1 MYYNN
6 LQTSIKGKILERIVD
21 IIESIANEKSL
32 PIEEVSDKVVKA
44 ITNTA
49 KRIFGDDKEF
59 SVDVKKTLCVYQNL
73 LVVADKDE
81 LANDDSKYIS
91 LSKAKLESSEVEI
104 GDTLKYEISFANLDR
119 TAINWLYK
127 ELEYNV
133 QRLVEEKLFEKYQ
146 SMIDK
151 LIFGTV
157 VFIDHE
163 ENTFI
168 EFDEIRAVLPRKNR
182 IKGEKFKVGDVLK
195 AVIKKVSVDKKLGL
209 KVEISRTSPK
219 FLNALLSLEVP
230 EIKDGAIEIINSARI
245 PGERAKVLLRANSI
259 NIDAVGASVGTKG
272 VRINAI
278 SKELNGE
285 NIDCIEY
292 SNEQAIVVSRA
303 LAPAI
308 INSVTIDNDVAKVVI
323 NHDQKS
329 KAIGKQGI
337 NIRLCNMLTGL
348 SIELIEV
355 GTEAENHISSV
366 EAKAN
371 LENLFKNI

>member
-32 PIEEVSDKVVKA
+32 PVEEVSKRVVLA

-49 KRIFGDDKEF
+49 KRLFGDDKDF

-73 LVVADKDE
+73 IVVADNDDLVKDE
-81 LANDDSKYIS
+81 NKYIS
-91 LSKAKLESSEVEI
+91 LSKARVESSEVEI
-104 GDTLKYEISFANLDR
+104 GDTLKYEISFLNLDR
-119 TAINWLYK
+119 TAVNWLYK

-133 QRLVEEKLFEKYQ
+133 QRLVEERLFKKYQ
-146 SMIDK
+146 EMIDK
-151 LIFGTV
+151 LIYGTV
-157 VFIDHE
+157 VFVDND

-168 EFDEIRAVLPRKNR
+168 EFDEVRAVLPRKNR

-195 AVIKKVSVDKKLGL
+195 AVIKHVSVDKKMGL

-219 FLNALLSLEVP
+219 FLNALLALEVP
-230 EIKDGAIEIINSARI
+230 EIKDNYIEIINSARI
-245 PGERAKVLLRANSI
+245 PGERAKVLLKANS
-259 NIDAVGASVGTKG
+259 NSVDAVGASVGAKG
-272 VRINAI
+272 VRINAV

-285 NIDCIEY
+285 SIDCVEY
-292 SNEQAIVVSRA
+292 SPELAIVISRA
-303 LAPAI
+303 LAPAM
-308 INSVTIDNDVAKVVI
+308 INSVSINGDVAKVVI

-348 SIELIEV
+348 QIELV
-355 GTEAENHISSV
+355 ENGGNEEQSISPE

>member
-1 MYYNN
+1 M
-6 LQTSIKGKILERIVD
+6 ERIVD

>member
-1 MYYNN
+1 MYNLS
-6 LQTSIKGKILERIVD
+6 LQTSIKGKILERIID

-32 PIEEVSDKVVKA
+32 PVEDVSQCVVNSIIKVAKNLYGEDK
-44 ITNTA
+44 
-49 KRIFGDDKEF
+49 DF
-59 SVDVKKTLCVYQNL
+59 SVDVKKTLSVYQNL
-73 LVVADKDE
+73 IVVADNDE
-81 LANDDSKYIS
+81 LAKDDGKYIS
-91 LSKAKLESSEVEI
+91 YSKAKAESSEVEI
-104 GDTLKYEISFANLDR
+104 GDILKYEISFLNFDR
-119 TAINWLYK
+119 TTVNMLFK
-127 ELEYNV
+127 ELEYSV
-133 QRLVEEKLFEKYQ
+133 QRLVEQKLFQKYQ
-146 SMIDK
+146 NMTDK

-157 VFIDHE
+157 IFVDND

-168 EFDEIRAVLPRKNR
+168 ELDEIRAVLPRKNR

-195 AVIKKVSVDKKLGL
+195 AVIRRVSVDKKMGL

-230 EIKDGAIEIINSARI
+230 EIKDGAIEIVNSARI
-245 PGERAKVLLRANSI
+245 PGERAKVLLKANSLS
-259 NIDAVGASVGTKG
+259 IDAVGASVGTKG

-308 INSVTIDNDVAKVVI
+308 INSVQIDNNIAKVTI

-348 SIELIEV
+348 NIELIEL
-355 GTEAENHISSV
+355 GNEDNQISQE

>member
-1 MYYNN
+1 MYNNN

-32 PIEEVSDKVVKA
+32 PVEEVSKRVITS

-49 KRIFGDDKEF
+49 KRLFGDDKEF
-59 SVDVKKTLCVYQNL
+59 SVDVKKSLCVYQNL
-73 LVVADKDE
+73 IVVADNDE
-81 LANDDSKYIS
+81 LVKDDNKYIS
-91 LSKAKLESSEVEI
+91 LSKARAESNEVEI
-104 GDTLKYEISFANLDR
+104 GDTLKYEISFLNLDR
-119 TAINWLYK
+119 TAVNWLYK

-146 SMIDK
+146 SMVDK

-157 VFIDHE
+157 IFIDND

-195 AVIKKVSVDKKLGL
+195 AVIKHVSVDKKIGL

-219 FLNALLSLEVP
+219 FLNALLTLEVP
-230 EIKDGAIEIINSARI
+230 EIKDNYIEIINSARI
-245 PGERAKVLLRANSI
+245 PGERAKVLLKANSMS
-259 NIDAVGASVGTKG
+259 IDAVGATVGSKG
-272 VRINAI
+272 VRINAV

-285 NIDCIEY
+285 NIDCVEY
-292 SNEQAIVVSRA
+292 SSEQAILVSRA

-337 NIRLCNMLTGL
+337 NIRLCSMLTGL
-348 SIELIEV
+348 QIELIEQGSV
-355 GTEAENHISSV
+355 GEQSISSE

>member
-1 MYYNN
+1 M
-6 LQTSIKGKILERIVD
+6 ERIVD

-32 PIEEVSDKVVKA
+32 PVEEVSKRVITS

-49 KRIFGDDKEF
+49 KRLFGDDKEF
-59 SVDVKKTLCVYQNL
+59 SVDVKKSLCVYQNL
-73 LVVADKDE
+73 IVVADNDE
-81 LANDDSKYIS
+81 LVKDDNKYIS
-91 LSKAKLESSEVEI
+91 LSKARAESNEVEI
-104 GDTLKYEISFANLDR
+104 GDTLKYEISFLNLDR
-119 TAINWLYK
+119 TAVNWLYK

-146 SMIDK
+146 SMVDK

-157 VFIDHE
+157 IFIDND

-195 AVIKKVSVDKKLGL
+195 AVIKHVSVDKKIGL

-219 FLNALLSLEVP
+219 FLNALLTLEVP
-230 EIKDGAIEIINSARI
+230 EIKDNYIEIINSARI
-245 PGERAKVLLRANSI
+245 PGERAKVLLKANSMS
-259 NIDAVGASVGTKG
+259 IDAVGATVGSKG
-272 VRINAI
+272 VRINAV

-285 NIDCIEY
+285 NIDCVEY
-292 SNEQAIVVSRA
+292 SSEQAILVSRA

-337 NIRLCNMLTGL
+337 NIRLCSMLTGL
-348 SIELIEV
+348 QIELIEQGSV
-355 GTEAENHISSV
+355 GEQSISSE

>member
-219 FLNALLSLEVP
+219 FLNALLTLEVP

>member
-146 SMIDK
+146 SMVDK

-219 FLNALLSLEVP
+219 FLNALLTLEVP

>member
-81 LANDDSKYIS
+81 LANDDNKYIS

-219 FLNALLSLEVP
+219 FLNALLTLEVP